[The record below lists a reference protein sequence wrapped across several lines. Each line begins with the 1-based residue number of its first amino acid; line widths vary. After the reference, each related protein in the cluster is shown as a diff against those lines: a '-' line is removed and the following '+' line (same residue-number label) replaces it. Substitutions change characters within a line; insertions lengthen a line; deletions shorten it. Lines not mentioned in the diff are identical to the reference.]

1 MSAMEAL
8 GIEPGCRTGGYAF
21 TWVILRLTHVL
32 FPERVCSFIVEMLVT
47 CAVVSF

>member
-1 MSAMEAL
+1 MEAL

-32 FPERVCSFIVEMLVT
+32 FPERVCSFTLFKCLLHVP
-47 CAVVSF
+47 CVSF